1 MESNESYGNVGTK
14 RNTPTITQ
22 VIEMAKKN
30 GAITWYDKTTDNGGL
45 WITNKSL
52 MALVRKLLK

>member
-1 MESNESYGNVGTK
+1 MESNEKDGNVGIK
-14 RNTPTITQ
+14 RNTPTITK

-30 GAITWYDKTTDNGGL
+30 GAVTWYDKTTDNGGL

-52 MALVRKLLK
+52 MAFVKELLK